1 MTDATH
7 GFRDIDAVTG
17 ADLQNVTFTHAKTF
31 GRGFDHVEVEAFVA
45 RCANLV
51 DRLRSELR
59 DREATIIGLQ
69 VQVDALQERIDR
81 DSRSN
86 EVKHAISVLTTA
98 QQTADKTVE
107 QADDYS
113 ARVMAEA
120 RDLYEDAR
128 RNAAT
133 LEQETEDKARH
144 VYEDALSRAAA
155 LERESQDKVAQ
166 LTLSAATAQK
176 ELESQTAY
184 LRTLRDSTRTQME
197 TFLEGLLDHL
207 SEAYGRAH
215 PMAAEAAAEASPR
228 RTRRTTKPA
237 GRSAAAKGTGVPRV
251 AGVGARRVADAIPSP
266 RTASVDED
274 DLEYRRVDGFLRD

>member
-1 MTDATH
+1 
-7 GFRDIDAVTG
+7 V
-17 ADLQNVTFTHAKTF
+17 
-31 GRGFDHVEVEAFVA
+31 
-45 RCANLV
+45 RCATLV
-51 DRLRSELR
+51 DQLRSELHDR
-59 DREATIIGLQ
+59 DATIIGLQ
-69 VQVDALQERIDR
+69 VQIDALQERIDR

-107 QADDYS
+107 QADAYS
-113 ARVMAEA
+113 AKVMSEA

-144 VYEDALSRAAA
+144 VYEDALGRVAA
-155 LERESQDKVAQ
+155 LERESADKVAQ

-184 LRTLRDSTRTQME
+184 LRTLRDSTRVQME
-197 TFLEGLLDHL
+197 SFLEGLLDHL

-215 PMAAEAAAEASPR
+215 PLAAEAASESSPR
-228 RTRRTTKPA
+228 RIRRNSRVT
-237 GRSAAAKGTGVPRV
+237 GRSGTSAAKGSSVPKV
-251 AGVGARRVADAIPSP
+251 AGVGARRIADAIPSP
-266 RTASVDED
+266 RAAAQVED
-274 DLEYRRVDGFLRD
+274 DLQYRRVDEFLRD